1 MFAELGPSCLPK
13 WPGYSPDLNPQ
24 ENVWACAE
32 ETRRDDEKD
41 RDSFE
46 VFEKRVLE
54 ACRAY
59 PFGGKL
65 VGSMAKRMKLLL
77 EKEGANIGK

>member
-1 MFAELGPSCLPK
+1 MFAEVT
-13 WPGYSPDLNPQ
+13 GYSPDLNPQ
-24 ENVWACAE
+24 ENVCACAE

-54 ACRAY
+54 ACRVH
-59 PFGGKL
+59 PSGGKL
-65 VGSMAKRMKLLL
+65 VGSMAKHMKLLL
-77 EKEGANIGK
+77 EKEGVNIGK

>member
-1 MFAELGPSCLPK
+1 MFAKVGLSCLPK
-13 WPGYSPDLNPQ
+13 RPGHSPDLNPQ

-32 ETRRDDEKD
+32 ETRRDDAKE

-54 ACRAY
+54 ASRAY
-59 PFGGKL
+59 PSGGEL
-65 VGSMAKRMKLLL
+65 VGSMAS
-77 EKEGANIGK
+77 A

>member
-1 MFAELGPSCLPK
+1 MCAKVGLSCLPK
-13 WPGYSPDLNPQ
+13 WPGYSPDLNPRK
-24 ENVWACAE
+24 NVWACAE
-32 ETRRDDEKD
+32 ETRRDGEKD

-46 VFEKRVLE
+46 VFKKRVLE
-54 ACRAY
+54 ACWAY
-59 PFGGKL
+59 PSGGEL